1 MKIYV
6 YKTEDEIECISSVQT
21 AQTPT
26 EAELIDSAFYFDK
39 IQGYV
44 AEFAEDGTLNVYFDE
59 NKYQTFIESQKK
71 KEQEQKEAEELQKAK
86 EEVFNLVTT
95 ETTEKNGITYKVYKI
110 GDLVVKKVEVEL

>member
-1 MKIYV
+1 MYFFCSNSTNTNGSRVKRF
-6 YKTEDEIECISSVQT
+6 CFS
-21 AQTPT
+21 
-26 EAELIDSAFYFDK
+26 FDK

-95 ETTEKNGITYKVYKI
+95 ETTEENGVTYKVYKI
-110 GDLVVKKVEVEL
+110 GDLVVKKVEVEQ